1 MIALMLVA
9 SVVAA
14 SAALVA
20 WAARAQEP
28 RQADTE
34 LSIFDE
40 AAAD

>member
-9 SVVAA
+9 SAVAG
-14 SAALVA
+14 SAAMVA

-34 LSIFDE
+34 VGIFDE